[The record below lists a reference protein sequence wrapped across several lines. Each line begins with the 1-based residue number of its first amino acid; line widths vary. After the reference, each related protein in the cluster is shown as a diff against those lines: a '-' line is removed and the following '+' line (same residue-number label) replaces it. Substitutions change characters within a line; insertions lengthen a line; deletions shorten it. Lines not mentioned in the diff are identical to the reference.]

1 MTLENI
7 EKILKFKCPRWDE
20 LPEGPLFNKEV
31 VNYINE
37 IFDPLMLEVKA
48 ITTTMVQNYIKWG
61 FIPKPEGRKY
71 DKTQIAYLVVISIY
85 KQVLNI
91 KDVRR
96 GVDLQLDLMDR
107 KSAYNNF
114 ANALDMALNRTFK
127 SIVEENKFK
136 LGEFENTPK
145 TAGIDVIAHA
155 FSLKLLGT
163 LIIINDGFYG
173 LGGDNNE

>member
-37 IFDPLMLEVKA
+37 IFDPLMLEEKA

-127 SIVEENKFK
+127 SIVEENRFK